1 MTDPTHTHA
10 YRPDPV
16 EWTED
21 GREYT
26 EHILG
31 SIGASTDLMRTSP
44 ALAVR
49 LIDEQL
55 AAEGLD
61 TPGDEDAGHRL
72 RALLMC
78 VAGEFLINAYEG
90 HWAWSVD
97 PASPLGGRWVV
108 TGFPHPLGQRT
119 HAVDVPG
126 LADEAVNTP
135 PARIVDIVDRAVQLS
150 GIRVFV
156 S

>member
-1 MTDPTHTHA
+1 MTDPTDTHA
-10 YRPDPV
+10 YHPDPV
-16 EWTED
+16 AWTED

-26 EHILG
+26 AHILG
-31 SIGASTDLMRTSP
+31 TIGASPDLMRTDP

-55 AAEGLD
+55 AEEGLD
-61 TPGDEDAGHRL
+61 TPADEEAAHRL
-72 RALLMC
+72 RALLLC
-78 VAGEFLINAYEG
+78 VAGEFMINAFEG
-90 HWAWSVD
+90 HWAWTVD
-97 PASPLGGRWVV
+97 PTSPLGGRWVV

-126 LADEAVNTP
+126 LSDEAVNTP
-135 PARIVDIVDRAVQLS
+135 PARIVHIVNRAVQLS

>member
-1 MTDPTHTHA
+1 MRTDPA
-10 YRPDPV
+10 PV
-16 EWTED
+16 
-21 GREYT
+21 
-26 EHILG
+26 
-31 SIGASTDLMRTSP
+31 
-44 ALAVR
+44 VR

-55 AAEGLD
+55 AEEGLD
-61 TPGDEDAGHRL
+61 TPADEDAAHRL

-78 VAGEFLINAYEG
+78 VAGEFMINAYEG
-90 HWAWSVD
+90 HWAWTVD
-97 PASPLGGRWVV
+97 PTSPLGGRWVV

-126 LADEAVNTP
+126 LSDEAVNTP
-135 PARIVDIVDRAVQLS
+135 PARIVDIVNRAVQLS